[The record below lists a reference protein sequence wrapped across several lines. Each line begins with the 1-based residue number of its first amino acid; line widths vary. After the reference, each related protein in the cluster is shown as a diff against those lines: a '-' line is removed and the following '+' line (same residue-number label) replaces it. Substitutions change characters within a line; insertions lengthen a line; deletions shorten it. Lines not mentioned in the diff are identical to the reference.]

1 VIVKE
6 LPLCRRE
13 PAAAHGAVRVDTHP
27 VERRPVRQRR
37 NDEVAVALE
46 PDEATVKQ
54 MVDAWGQ
61 Q

>member
-1 VIVKE
+1 MNF

-13 PAAAHGAVRVDTHP
+13 PADVHGAVRVDAHP
-27 VERRPVRQRR
+27 LERRPVRHRR